1 MVAKNEIKI
10 KIKNFW
16 KEHKKAIII
25 LFSTWGVYFLLLWPR
40 IISLKPTG
48 LYTGHVN
55 VWSDWALHIGLASIF
70 AYKSPQ
76 FWFAYH
82 PMYAGGQ
89 LTYPFL
95 TNFISGMLIKLG
107 LSIPLAFIFPSII
120 LTALLLLGMYL
131 LFYLV
136 LRSKVKTILA
146 ISLFFLSSGLGFIN
160 FIKDFLS
167 NPNLGLF
174 LSPLKDYSPLGDY
187 QWYAGNVVVGLL
199 VPQRPF
205 LLGMTLATW
214 ILTGFLYVFLKKEK
228 EERFDK
234 IILIISGILAGILP
248 IVHPHTFIVVVIIS
262 GLLSL
267 FLIRKWKSLL
277 YYAIPAGILSTFLYF
292 KFIWGKVENWQ
303 HFFVWF
309 PGWTIKEGFVKWSM
323 FWLYIW
329 GAMIPLAIFGWFVL
343 RKKSPVLIQVFFLS
357 FFLIFILGNLFLIQP
372 IPWDN
377 SKLFFWAYFGFS
389 ALAASTLSWFW
400 QKKFIGKIL
409 VIILTLILVST
420 GVLELIRLQRIH
432 QNQIQETSADDIR
445 LGLQIRAETDP
456 LAIFLTDTSH
466 NHLVMVWGNR
476 PILLGFTAW
485 VWNFGF
491 SYQQREKDMQTM
503 YQGGLFTE
511 DLLKKYNVSYVAI
524 GPGEIY
530 NMRANENYFS
540 SKFPVAFQNQNYRI
554 YDVRKIWSQ

>member
-1 MVAKNEIKI
+1 MSMD

-16 KEHKKAIII
+16 KEHKKTIII
-25 LFSTWGVYFLLLWPR
+25 LFSTWGVYFLILWPR

-48 LYTGHVN
+48 LYAGHVN

-95 TNFISGMLIKLG
+95 TDFLSGMLMRLG
-107 LSIPLAFIFPSII
+107 LSMPLAFIIPSII
-120 LTALLLLGMYL
+120 FTVLLLLGMYL
-131 LFYLV
+131 LLYLV
-136 LRSKVKTILA
+136 LRSKVKAILA
-146 ISLFFLSSGLGFIN
+146 ISLFFLSSGLGFVN
-160 FIKDFLS
+160 FIKDFLN

-174 LSPLKDYSPLGDY
+174 LSPLKDYSALGDY

-205 LLGMTLATW
+205 LLGMTLAIW

-228 EERFDK
+228 EGRLDK
-234 IILIISGILAGILP
+234 TILIISGILAGVLP
-248 IVHPHTFIVVVIIS
+248 IIHPHTFIVVVIIS

-267 FLIRKWKSLL
+267 SLIKKWKFLL
-277 YYAIPAGILSTFLYF
+277 YYIIPAGIFSTFLYF
-292 KFIWGKVENWQ
+292 KFIWGGVENWK

-309 PGWTIKEGFVKWSM
+309 PGWTIKGGFVQWIM
-323 FWLYIW
+323 FWLHTW
-329 GAMIPLAIFGWFVL
+329 GAMIPLAVFGWFIL
-343 RKKSPVLIQVFFLS
+343 KKKFPLLIQIFFLS
-357 FFLIFILGNLFLIQP
+357 FFIIFIFGNLFLIQP

-389 ALAASTLSWFW
+389 ALAASALLWCW
-400 QKKFIGKIL
+400 KKKFIGKIL
-409 VIILTLILVST
+409 AIILTFILIST
-420 GVLELIRLQRIH
+420 GTLELIRLQRISH
-432 QNQIQETSADDIR
+432 NQIQETSADDIQ
-445 LGLQIRAETDP
+445 LGLQIRAKTDP

-466 NHLVMVWGNR
+466 NHFVMVWGNR
-476 PILLGFTAW
+476 PILMGYTAW
-485 VWNFGF
+485 VLNFGF
-491 SYQQREKDMQTM
+491 LYQQREKDIYTM
-503 YQGGLFTE
+503 YQGGLLAD
-511 DLLKKYNVSYVAI
+511 DLLKKYKVSYVVI

-530 NMRANENYFS
+530 NMHANENYFS
-540 SKFPVAFQNQNYRI
+540 SKFPIAFQNQSYRI